1 MSVKGAAVKRLFF
14 VYKEYSFSFLP
25 QKISLFTLFIRG
37 GSLTFFETPQGVKS
51 LLPSQLRRS
60 DRQ

>member
-1 MSVKGAAVKRLFF
+1 MSVKGAAVKRLFLF
-14 VYKEYSFSFLP
+14 INEYSFSFLP

-37 GSLTFFETPQGVKS
+37 GSLTFFETPQGVES
-51 LLPSQLRRS
+51 LQPSQLRRS

>member
-37 GSLTFFETPQGVKS
+37 GSLTFFETPQGGKS

>member
-25 QKISLFTLFIRG
+25 QKISSFTLFIRG
-37 GSLTFFETPQGVKS
+37 GSLTFFETPLGVKS